1 MRLLTKFVLAAAL
14 LVGGW
19 AFASPWYAMWR
30 VVSAADEGDS
40 DTLRE
45 RVDFERVRAAMH
57 ADVAASREDGD
68 SDLLDQIGDGIVTA
82 VAGAAINTAVTPQGL
97 AVLLDASTVMPGEDW
112 SWDVNRTGINT
123 FTAEASLPDGR
134 PGPQLDFERAGLGW
148 VMVGVRL

>member
-1 MRLLTKFVLAAAL
+1 MRLAVKLLLPLAL
-14 LVGGW
+14 VVGGW

-45 RVDFERVRAAMH
+45 RVDFERVRAGMH
-57 ADVAASREDGD
+57 ADVAASRDDGD
-68 SDLLDQIGDGIVTA
+68 TDLLDQIGDGIVKA
-82 VAGAAINTAVTPQGL
+82 VAGAAIDTAVTPQGL

-134 PGPQLDFERAGLGW
+134 PGPRLDFERDGLGW

>member
-1 MRLLTKFVLAAAL
+1 MRLLTKFALVAAL
-14 LVGGW
+14 VVGGW

-45 RVDFERVRAAMH
+45 RVDFERVRAGMH

-68 SDLLDQIGDGIVTA
+68 HDLLDQIGDGIVKA
-82 VAGAAINTAVTPQGL
+82 VAGAAIDTAVTPQGL

-123 FTAEASLPDGR
+123 FTAQASLPDGR
-134 PGPQLDFERAGLGW
+134 PGPRLDFERDGLGW
-148 VMVGVRL
+148 IMVGVRL

>member
-1 MRLLTKFVLAAAL
+1 MRLVKRFLIAVAL
-14 LVGGW
+14 VIAGW

-40 DTLRE
+40 DELRE
-45 RVDFERVRAAMH
+45 RVDFERVRDEMH
-57 ADVAASREDGD
+57 ADVAASRDDGD
-68 SDLLDQIGDGIVTA
+68 HDLLDQIGDGIVKA
-82 VAGAAINTAVTPQGL
+82 VAGAAIETAVTPQGL

-134 PGPQLDFERAGLGW
+134 AGPQLDFERAGLGW